1 MEDLCVKM
9 SKLSLQSDSKMD
21 ALDAKLEQFFYE
33 EKDEGDEKNED
44 TFVYN
49 DEAEYSLEVC
59 AFNTRHGTCFG
70 TEKLTIFNEY
80 VERFGLTIDDALQY
94 MQGCHTC
101 GNQLNQFGSEYCN
114 QRCAEYLECGL
125 SKCFHGDSCLI
136 CYGYPKTTCY
146 WAYNG
151 CDRCDAYEGLEEDR
165 YPNSCANCLTQMTDH
180 EGYTVDDELYCNLC
194 AVDLFDGP
202 EDPAKFP
209 KECRT
214 SPFEDDYDHNVEDPV
229 TTICYWM
236 PNCPDC
242 IAYSGHWID
251 RYPYSC
257 FHCDKQMTDHEGYWE
272 NSTIHCNVC
281 AETLF
286 GLTGHLDNQEEQH
299 QSDSKKRPR
308 ESDDEEIT
316 CDQMRDL
323 TDESCDIWELAL
335 DINHGNSE
343 SALQMIEDQPR
354 LRAHPR
360 VIEYYRAKEASNQDM
375 DFEECSS
382 ECSSEDDDLQQRKR
396 ARHTHV
402 EDSDEEEIV
411 IDLLDADDEDEIVI
425 DLLDA
430 DDEDAMVIDLLS
442 QEDEDEDEENY
453 AGIYNIKRRP
463 WNFPSIGHDS
473 EDDDEE
479 DENYDYAESVVDDDG
494 EVDDN
499 DGWNA
504 MDTSNSVT
512 MSQTAVSSMVTMIQE
527 LRDENAALRH
537 ELDLIRS
544 QRRMLF
550 PEGSSMSI
558 TDEDG
563 QRYINVHPQSSSRG
577 LTMADL
583 DCGNSDDCASDE
595 EDDFEMEEDE

>member
-1 MEDLCVKM
+1 M

-49 DEAEYSLEVC
+49 DDAEYSLEVC

-114 QRCAEYLECGL
+114 RRCAEYLECGL
-125 SKCFHGDSCLI
+125 NKCFHGDSCLI

-165 YPNSCANCLTQMTDH
+165 YPYDCANCLTQMTDH

-214 SPFEDDYDHNVEDPV
+214 SPFEDDYDHNIEDPV

-242 IAYSGHWID
+242 IAYSGHWGD

-257 FHCDKQMTDHEGYWE
+257 FHCDKPMTDHEGYWE
-272 NSTIHCNVC
+272 NSTIHCNEC
-281 AETLF
+281 AEHLF
-286 GLTGHLDNQEEQH
+286 GLTGHKEQYEGH
-299 QSDSKKRPR
+299 SKKRPR
-308 ESDDEEIT
+308 ESDDEEIS

-343 SALQMIEDQPR
+343 SALRMIEDQPR

-360 VIEYYRAKEASNQDM
+360 VIEYYRAKEEDM

-396 ARHTHV
+396 ARHTHA
-402 EDSDEEEIV
+402 EDE
-411 IDLLDADDEDEIVI
+411 DADAIVI

-442 QEDEDEDEENY
+442 QDEEDEDGNY
-453 AGIYNIKRRP
+453 SGIYNIKRRH
-463 WNFPSIGHDS
+463 WNFSIGYDG

-479 DENYDYAESVVDDDG
+479 DENCDYAESVVDDDG
-494 EVDDN
+494 EVDYD
-499 DGWNA
+499 DWNE
-504 MDTSNSVT
+504 MDVSNSVT
-512 MSQTAVSSMVTMIQE
+512 MPQTSMVQMVTMIQE
-527 LRDENAALRH
+527 LQAENAALRY
-537 ELDLIRS
+537 ELELIRS

-563 QRYINVHPQSSSRG
+563 QRYINVHAQSPSRG
-577 LTMADL
+577 LTMDDL
-583 DCGNSDDCASDE
+583 ECGNDNESAPDE
-595 EDDFEMEEDE
+595 EDNFEMEEDE

>member
-33 EKDEGDEKNED
+33 EKDEGDEKNQE
-44 TFVYN
+44 TFVHN

-59 AFNTRHGTCFG
+59 AFNTRHGTCF
-70 TEKLTIFNEY
+70 TTKKLAIFEDY
-80 VERFGLTIDDALQY
+80 VEHTGLTIEDALQY
-94 MQGCHTC
+94 IQGCHTC
-101 GNQLNQFGSEYCN
+101 GDQLNEFGSEYCN
-114 QRCAEYLECGL
+114 DHCRDEFGEGPHRE
-125 SKCFHGDSCLI
+125 CFHGNSCLI
-136 CYGYPKTTCY
+136 CHGYPETTCF

-165 YPNSCANCLTQMTDH
+165 YPYDCVNCLTQMTDH
-180 EGYTVDDELYCNLC
+180 EGYIVDDERYCNRC
-194 AVDLFDGP
+194 AVDVFDGP
-202 EDPAKFP
+202 EDLAKFP

-214 SPFEDDYDHNVEDPV
+214 SPFEDDYDHNIEDPV

-242 IAYSGHWID
+242 IAYSGHWGD
-251 RYPYSC
+251 RYPYTC
-257 FHCDKQMTDHEGYWE
+257 FHCDKPMTDHEGYWE
-272 NSTIHCNVC
+272 NSTIHCNEC
-281 AETLF
+281 AEHLF
-286 GLTGHLDNQEEQH
+286 GLTGHKN
-299 QSDSKKRPR
+299 DSKKRPR
-308 ESDDEEIT
+308 ESDDEDEDDESESKRQRLNEKKT
-316 CDQMRDL
+316 RDRMSYL
-323 TDESCDIWELAL
+323 TDESCDIWDLAL
-335 DINHGNSE
+335 DITQSVTA
-343 SALQMIEDQPR
+343 ALQMIEDQPR

-360 VIEYYRAKEASNQDM
+360 IIEYYRAKEASKQDM

-382 ECSSEDDDLQQRKR
+382 ECSSEDDELQQRKR
-396 ARHTHV
+396 ARHILF
-402 EDSDEEEIV
+402 EEI
-411 IDLLDADDEDEIVI
+411 
-425 DLLDA
+425 
-430 DDEDAMVIDLLS
+430 
-442 QEDEDEDEENY
+442 N
-453 AGIYNIKRRP
+453 N
-463 WNFPSIGHDS
+463 
-473 EDDDEE
+473 DDD
-479 DENYDYAESVVDDDG
+479 DYAESVVDDDG
-494 EVDDN
+494 EVDYD
-499 DGWNA
+499 DWNE

-563 QRYINVHPQSSSRG
+563 QRYINVHPQSPSRG
-577 LTMADL
+577 LTMDDL